1 MYQLMGNII
10 TLYHSS
16 IYEFDIIDVNKGK
29 PFKDFGIGFY
39 TFQEESQAVR
49 LALRNKHIKE
59 RRLSKYGQTKTVI
72 PWLYTYE
79 FDLRE
84 MDKLKTKEFATAD
97 RQWVEFIVQSRLSSR
112 RQHDYD
118 VIVGPTANDNT
129 NATIDLLMIGTY
141 GDPKS
146 DFAINTFLE
155 LILPEVL
162 PRQMYFGTEKASSLL
177 KQIGRRKVW

>member
-1 MYQLMGNII
+1 MKNII
-10 TLYHSS
+10 TLYHGS
-16 IYEFDIIDVNKGK
+16 IFEFDKIDANKGK

-39 TFQEESQAVR
+39 TSQEESHAVR
-49 LALRNKHIKE
+49 LVLRNKHIEE
-59 RRLSKYGQTKTVI
+59 RRLSKYGKPRIVT

-84 MDKLKTKEFATAD
+84 MDRLKAKEFATAD
-97 RQWVEFIVQSRLSSR
+97 REWVEFIVKNRFSSKR
-112 RQHDYD
+112 EHDYD
-118 VIVGPTANDNT
+118 IIVGPTANDNT
-129 NATIDLLMIGTY
+129 NATIDLFMIGTY

-162 PRQMYFGTEKASSLL
+162 PRQTYFGTDKAASLL
-177 KQIGRRKVW
+177 KQKGRRKVW